1 MHPVGSEPD
10 RADPSRSSSQ
20 VTTAPTG
27 VGPLGSAHTHEK
39 GMNGSDRR
47 TFEMVGRTVNFNDAR
62 PDTDDGQLV
71 SAGKL
76 KVVRDRMEKLAA
88 EQRMGLIAVH
98 AASVEKR
105 RIKQETLA
113 TPIIHVAEV
122 GRLAAQDHPE
132 LTGLF
137 RFKPS
142 KDTLSAF
149 RTAARTMLDAAV
161 EHQELLKPY
170 GLSGAVV
177 ELFGQLLDQF
187 EAMTKQGTDGRGQ
200 HAGATRELK
209 ALAKEA
215 RGIVRAMDA
224 RNRHRFKDDQQALGA
239 WLAASRVAAARATE
253 SEPDEGPVAGPT
265 PDASGEQHAGSPG
278 AGGDVRPAA

>member
-1 MHPVGSEPD
+1 
-10 RADPSRSSSQ
+10 
-20 VTTAPTG
+20 
-27 VGPLGSAHTHEK
+27 
-39 GMNGSDRR
+39 
-47 TFEMVGRTVNFNDAR
+47 MVGRTVNFNDAR
-62 PDTDDGQLV
+62 PDTDEGQLV

-98 AASVEKR
+98 TASVEKQ

-113 TPIIHVAEV
+113 TPILHVAEV

-142 KDTLSAF
+142 KGSQSAF

-161 EHQELLKPY
+161 EHKELLKPY
-170 GLSGAVV
+170 GLSEAML
-177 ELFGQLLDQF
+177 ELFGRLLDQLDV
-187 EAMTKQGTDGRGQ
+187 MTRQGTDGRGQ
-200 HAGATRELK
+200 HAGATRELR
-209 ALAKEA
+209 ALAKEG

-239 WLAASRVAAARATE
+239 WFAASRVVSAPVPV
-253 SEPDEGPVAGPT
+253 SEPADGRVAGPSSE
-265 PDASGEQHAGSPG
+265 PGVGQQSGSPG